1 MDKPREFRE
10 SHSVATTSALNI
22 NTLRKDINL
31 KYRKIKLKSKKKYK
45 VKRESQ
51 EKRTKLREITYR
63 S

>member
-31 KYRKIKLKSKKKYK
+31 KCRKIKLNSKTKYK

-51 EKRTKLREITYR
+51 ENRTKLREITYR